1 MKTHFYRSG
10 LTAGRCPV
18 AILILGLFLPL
29 ASVAEEPSKED
40 TIAWLHKHLT
50 HVSYSY
56 FYPNDSLPHMTTVIY
71 QVKFEEGD
79 VIFKKI
85 EHQRNTKSFKEMEMD
100 DVYWVSTKTEWDLKA
115 SLSELVPEVRI
126 TEVDFEGLT
135 NLRVPRKEAH
145 DSLLAEGKTI
155 ELSELGIKC
164 RSGECFTGTTTEFRK
179 WRQWDDEYEEDS
191 LEWGGFKIE
200 VYRDIAPRVQQ
211 ALSHLIRLS
220 GGKDEVRDD
229 LF

>member
-29 ASVAEEPSKED
+29 ASVAEEPSMED

-56 FYPNDSLPHMTTVIY
+56 FYPNDSLPQMTTVSY

-85 EHQRNTKSFKEMEMD
+85 EHKRNTKSFKEMDPVDWM
-100 DVYWVSTKTEWDLKA
+100 SSKSEWDIKA
-115 SLSELVPEVRI
+115 SLSELVPEVRRE
-126 TEVDFEGLT
+126 EVVFSEGLT
-135 NLRVPRKEAH
+135 NLALPDKEGH
-145 DSLLAEGKTI
+145 DGLLAEGKSI
-155 ELSELGIKC
+155 ELSELYIRC
-164 RSGECFTGTTTEFRK
+164 RSGECFTATSERFDR
-179 WRQWDDEYEEDS
+179 WRGSDNHYEEDS
-191 LEWGGFKIE
+191 FEWSGYTIE

-220 GGKDEVRDD
+220 GGKDAVRDD